1 MRRVARLLTMTTIS
15 EVVGHNLRRHRAD
28 HTLTLDEVARGLRMY
43 SGELWGSGRVSR
55 FEHGD
60 SPVSVDTL
68 ILLAITLT
76 DLTGEPV
83 APADLLEAQGE
94 VTIGQAPEQGGE
106 GAAPGLVVDGP
117 MVGKYLLG
125 QTVGLHYP
133 FKLELDDLP
142 LADRRAADALGIDEQ
157 QFREHSRK
165 LWGRLMSAEVEAQAP
180 PGATAQKK
188 GRITRTLRAE
198 MQKALDRGND

>member
-1 MRRVARLLTMTTIS
+1 MWHAGIVMTTIS
-15 EVVGHNLRRHRAD
+15 EVVGSNLRRRRAD
-28 HTLTLDEVARGLRMY
+28 HALTLDDVARGLRLY
-43 SGELWGSGRVSR
+43 SGELWSSGRVSR

-125 QTVGLHYP
+125 QTVGFHYP
-133 FKLELDDLP
+133 FKLVLEDLP
-142 LADRRAADALGIDEQ
+142 LADRRAADKLAIDGA
-157 QFREHSRK
+157 QFRALSEK

-198 MQKALDRGND
+198 MQKALDRGDD